1 MRHLP
6 KEQVTFIHNPKTA
19 GTSIS
24 NWLDSNF
31 VTIQGRKHGHIVEVN
46 EYFPRTQK
54 TFGVVRNPW
63 ARMASWYMFSDG
75 GRTNFKQW
83 LLSRVSNF
91 ETNLSYQPFLL
102 WARNWYRL
110 HTPQHSWFGTHTII
124 LKYETLEDDFVQIQ
138 ELLGCNK
145 PLPMLNSS
153 VDYEYKDLYTPELR
167 DFVWDIFLKDT
178 IEYGYAY

>member
-31 VTIQGRKHGHIVEVN
+31 VTIEGRKHGHIVEVN

-91 ETNLSYQPFLL
+91 ETNLSYQPLNGSVFLL
-102 WARNWYRL
+102 
-110 HTPQHSWFGTHTII
+110 S
-124 LKYETLEDDFVQIQ
+124 
-138 ELLGCNK
+138 
-145 PLPMLNSS
+145 
-153 VDYEYKDLYTPELR
+153 
-167 DFVWDIFLKDT
+167 
-178 IEYGYAY
+178 